1 MNAPILG
8 LIRRFDPLEVM
19 TVRGY
24 DRLVLSYIRGSDQ
37 LDVVTISGFDLPPRC
52 RHAGGA
58 GDRGTISATAGRRQ
72 QRAAV
77 TDNAVQPGPLPDPG
91 QQLFVLPRSRRR
103 RRACRPLA
111 SPMWTC

>member
-37 LDVVTISGFDLPPRC
+37 LDVVTIRGYGIPPNLVT
-52 RHAGGA
+52 GG
-58 GDRGTISATAGRRQ
+58 TARTR
-72 QRAAV
+72 
-77 TDNAVQPGPLPDPG
+77 
-91 QQLFVLPRSRRR
+91 
-103 RRACRPLA
+103 
-111 SPMWTC
+111 

>member
-37 LDVVTISGFDLPPRC
+37 LDVVTIRGYGIPPLQIVWRFIKIQNMKTFIIFKSPFFYIF
-52 RHAGGA
+52 GGMA
-58 GDRGTISATAGRRQ
+58 KTA
-72 QRAAV
+72 
-77 TDNAVQPGPLPDPG
+77 
-91 QQLFVLPRSRRR
+91 
-103 RRACRPLA
+103 
-111 SPMWTC
+111 